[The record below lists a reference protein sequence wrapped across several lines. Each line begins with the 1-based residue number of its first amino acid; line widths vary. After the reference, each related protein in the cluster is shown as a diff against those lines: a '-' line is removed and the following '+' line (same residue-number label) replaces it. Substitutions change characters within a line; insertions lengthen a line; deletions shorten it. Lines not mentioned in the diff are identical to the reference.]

1 MTLFSKS
8 KVFKIRDSND
18 FSYIIFMIYREEW
31 ININNLSFNELS
43 FFFVYQNVCLFIYFI
58 ISV

>member
-1 MTLFSKS
+1 M
-8 KVFKIRDSND
+8 ND

-31 ININNLSFNELS
+31 INTNNLSFNELS
-43 FFFVYQNVCLFIYFI
+43 VFFVYQNVCLFIYFL